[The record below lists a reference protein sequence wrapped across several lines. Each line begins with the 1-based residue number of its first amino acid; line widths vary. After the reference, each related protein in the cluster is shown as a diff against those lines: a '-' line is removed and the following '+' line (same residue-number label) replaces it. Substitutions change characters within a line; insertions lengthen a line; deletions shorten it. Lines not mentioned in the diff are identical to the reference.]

1 MNYAHPSNGCE
12 VGNGPSPAVPIT
24 FAPSPCLSPMLVPS
38 AGIRT
43 PLGFAPGGSSAGRGP
58 GSAGG
63 FPATQIVLVKMR
75 FDLHQLEPV
84 ENMSPLGWW

>member
-24 FAPSPCLSPMLVPS
+24 FALSPCLSPMLVPS

-43 PLGFAPGGSSAGRGP
+43 PLGFAPGRVLSWRGSRQCWRLPSHPNCACED
-58 GSAGG
+58 A
-63 FPATQIVLVKMR
+63 F
-75 FDLHQLEPV
+75 
-84 ENMSPLGWW
+84 